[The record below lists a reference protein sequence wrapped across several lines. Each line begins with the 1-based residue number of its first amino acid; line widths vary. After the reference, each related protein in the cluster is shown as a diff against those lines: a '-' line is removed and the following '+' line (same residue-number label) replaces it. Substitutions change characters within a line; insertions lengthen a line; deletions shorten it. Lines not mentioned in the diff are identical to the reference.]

1 MKQLSLATVSD
12 FKHTANVSQAK
23 YFLHKE
29 LIHTEYLTA
38 KPKFYLGNPIVF
50 KKQSF
55 VKGQQLYAV
64 LGPDSESIK
73 KLLLIS
79 VAFNQLPQCATVLKS
94 SLTAPIEGINGLLHE
109 EKNNP
114 PGLN

>member
-12 FKHTANVSQAK
+12 FKHTANVSRAK

-55 VKGQQLYAV
+55 VKGQRLHAV

-94 SLTAPIEGINGLLHE
+94 SLTAPMEGINGLLHE